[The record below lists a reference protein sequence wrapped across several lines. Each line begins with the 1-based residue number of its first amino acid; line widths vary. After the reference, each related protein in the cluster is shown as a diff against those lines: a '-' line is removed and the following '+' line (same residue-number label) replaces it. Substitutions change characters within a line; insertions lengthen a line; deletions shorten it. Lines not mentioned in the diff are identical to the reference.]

1 MNRFIRLR
9 AALSFNTN
17 RLKSRKYKSGN
28 IFDVAGAAVIFLR
41 RDKNYLTQRIAARIF
56 TALYDCVIMPSLMT
70 GVKL

>member
-28 IFDVAGAAVIFLR
+28 IFDVAGAAVIFLC
-41 RDKNYLTQRIAARIF
+41 RDKNYLTQRLATRIF
-56 TALYDCVIMPSLMT
+56 YRFVQLRDYAVINDGS
-70 GVKL
+70 